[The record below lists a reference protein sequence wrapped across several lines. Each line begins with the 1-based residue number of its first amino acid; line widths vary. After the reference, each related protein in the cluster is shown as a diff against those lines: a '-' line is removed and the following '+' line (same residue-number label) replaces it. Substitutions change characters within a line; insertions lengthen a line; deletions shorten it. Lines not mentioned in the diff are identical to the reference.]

1 MELNLN
7 SNRQPEQAAVS
18 EGAAAAAQKAPRRPR
33 RRLTGKER
41 LILLIPA
48 VAAVVA
54 VVIAIATVNRGT
66 SYVFKDNAAQYYAG
80 SIATVQ
86 SGARLKYT
94 GDGKC
99 TVKQGGTTQETSLP
113 FYLNGSRKAVLPV
126 DMLHVAPR
134 TAAYSRAVHFTEVEC
149 KANGTVSVQ
158 RERNSKV
165 AESGFLYDGGDQYI
179 FLEPMI
185 VYFNGYKME
194 LPALS
199 YVEAVY
205 GGYMM
210 VFNYE
215 TKECFT
221 ELSDGSG
228 TAQPPSG
235 DYVLSL
241 LGDSVTMRDGS
252 KMLLATRPDL
262 FDPIV

>member
-1 MELNLN
+1 
-7 SNRQPEQAAVS
+7 
-18 EGAAAAAQKAPRRPR
+18 
-33 RRLTGKER
+33 
-41 LILLIPA
+41 
-48 VAAVVA
+48 
-54 VVIAIATVNRGT
+54 
-66 SYVFKDNAAQYYAG
+66 
-80 SIATVQ
+80 
-86 SGARLKYT
+86 
-94 GDGKC
+94 
-99 TVKQGGTTQETSLP
+99 
-113 FYLNGSRKAVLPV
+113 
-126 DMLHVAPR
+126 
-134 TAAYSRAVHFTEVEC
+134 
-149 KANGTVSVQ
+149 
-158 RERNSKV
+158 
-165 AESGFLYDGGDQYI
+165 
-179 FLEPMI
+179 MI

-221 ELSDGSG
+221 ELYDGSG

>member
-1 MELNLN
+1 M
-7 SNRQPEQAAVS
+7 
-18 EGAAAAAQKAPRRPR
+18 
-33 RRLTGKER
+33 
-41 LILLIPA
+41 
-48 VAAVVA
+48 
-54 VVIAIATVNRGT
+54 
-66 SYVFKDNAAQYYAG
+66 
-80 SIATVQ
+80 
-86 SGARLKYT
+86 
-94 GDGKC
+94 
-99 TVKQGGTTQETSLP
+99 
-113 FYLNGSRKAVLPV
+113 
-126 DMLHVAPR
+126 
-134 TAAYSRAVHFTEVEC
+134 EC
-149 KANGTVSVQ
+149 KANGTVTVQ
-158 RERNSKV
+158 RERNSRV